1 MIRAHLV
8 AALIACLALAVLIT
22 SCTSGA
28 PTADG
33 SAAEGASER
42 GDASDRGA
50 AGEGGGVSAV
60 VASFDLA
67 VGDDQRFLV
76 GLFTDEQELIAG
88 GSIDVEVFPLE
99 QDAESGDAV
108 AAGAGQSAE
117 AIYLP
122 VPGREPAEPLGDP
135 QVVGGADTLGVYEA
149 SVDLTDAG
157 FWGVRVRADMPDL
170 GPVESTASF
179 AVREAHEVPVVGEE
193 APPTENL
200 TADATGVPA
209 TAIDSRAEDGEPLPD
224 PSLHATTVA
233 DAIEAGRPVVVAV
246 ATPVFCVSRFCGPI
260 VDAIADLQDEYGDR
274 ADFVHIEVWRD
285 FEAQELNEAA
295 AEWIQTEDGGN
306 EPWIFLVGADGEVAA
321 RWDNV
326 LDADE
331 LTEMLEAL
339 PPAS

>member
-1 MIRAHLV
+1 MMRARLV
-8 AALIACLALAVLIT
+8 AALVACLALAVLAT

-28 PTADG
+28 PTSDSSAADG
-33 SAAEGASER
+33 AS
-42 GDASDRGA
+42 

-67 VGDDQRFLV
+67 VGDDQRFMV

-99 QDAESGDAV
+99 QDAESDDAV
-108 AAGAGQSAE
+108 ASGAGQSAE
-117 AIYLP
+117 ATYLP

-135 QVVGGADTLGVYEA
+135 QVVGGAETLGVYEA

-170 GPVESTASF
+170 GSVESTASF

-200 TADATGVPA
+200 TADAAGVPA
-209 TAIDSRAEDGEPLPD
+209 AAIDSRAEDGEPLPD

-260 VDAIADLQDEYGDR
+260 VDAVADLQDEYGDR

-285 FEAQELNEAA
+285 FEAQELNDAA

-306 EPWIFLVGADGEVAA
+306 EPWVFLVGADGEVAA

-326 LDADE
+326 LDAGE